1 VIHETFPSVDMW
13 GPKQFCKD
21 CSAELHR
28 QPELRRKHK
37 IANNYD
43 QCTCG
48 HEAFHHWDDDSSSR
62 FHKLERCRAENCS
75 CEKFT
80 LV

>member
-1 VIHETFPSVDMW
+1 MKPSERDIW

-43 QCTCG
+43 RCTCG
-48 HEAFHHWDDDSSSR
+48 HEALHHWDDDSGRFFKLDRSSAKE
-62 FHKLERCRAENCS
+62 FA